1 MYPTPLF
8 CSTRIK
14 CSLVAALFSR
24 NISLPLPLPLIRWK
38 ASTGSN
44 HLIFLTRL
52 RTIFV
57 FRCRNIQIWSGKDGG
72 GQLPWKWMQHLALRL
87 AFPSLSSSSFPSRR
101 WNKRSNK
108 TTLPS
113 SSLQGFS
120 PPDFGQIAITPLLF
134 PRWTV
139 SSQCPYTRWQIFFY
153 IPFRSRY
160 EWTISRSMFINLV
173 CSFSYIYIYIS
184 LRIIR
189 TNIKFHGIWLEEKRF
204 T

>member
-101 WNKRSNK
+101 GNKRSNK
-108 TTLPS
+108 TT
-113 SSLQGFS
+113 
-120 PPDFGQIAITPLLF
+120 ATLLF
-134 PRWTV
+134 PPRIFTPWLWTNSYYSVVISSMNRFQPMSLCPMANILLYSV
-139 SSQCPYTRWQIFFY
+139 SLEVRMNDI
-153 IPFRSRY
+153 
-160 EWTISRSMFINLV
+160 V
-173 CSFSYIYIYIS
+173 FSVYKSCLLFQLYIYIS